1 MSMKQNDELYHKK
14 ESITLSI
21 ERDNDK
27 LILRNGKG
35 QKWTFSKNVGSTSA
49 MATLVYSTIL
59 HNNDFVEGFCSR
71 YKISLE
77 IQELE

>member
-1 MSMKQNDELYHKK
+1 MKQNDNLYRKRQ
-14 ESITLSI
+14 SITLSI
-21 ERDNDK
+21 ERNDGK
-27 LILRNGKG
+27 LILKNGEG
-35 QKWTFSKNVGSTSA
+35 QEWTFSKNVGSTSA

-59 HNNDFVEGFCSR
+59 HNNDYVEGFCSR